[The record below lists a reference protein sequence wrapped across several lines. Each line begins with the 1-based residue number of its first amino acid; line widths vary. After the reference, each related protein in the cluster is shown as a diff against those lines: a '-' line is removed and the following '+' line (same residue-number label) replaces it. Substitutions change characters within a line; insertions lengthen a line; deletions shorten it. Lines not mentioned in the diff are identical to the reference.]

1 MKVTFNINFHTV
13 WGQKLCVVGSIPEL
27 GSWEPALAKEMNY
40 SGDGNWKLELD
51 LPPDIKDI
59 EYRYFLS
66 VNDKQIFEEWEKN
79 HRIVLDGQ
87 SDSYILY
94 DYWQIRPDNLA
105 FYSSAFTK
113 SLFPHPCN
121 THERV
126 VRTGRKSEECCRI
139 RGTKCYIL
147 YYKSYLKRPEREG
160 TCKVKKSS
168 LISTTFFY
176 LLY

>member
-66 VNDKQIFEEWEKN
+66 VNDKQILRSGR
-79 HRIVLDGQ
+79 RITG
-87 SDSYILY
+87 LY
-94 DYWQIRPDNLA
+94 WMDNLILTS
-105 FYSSAFTK
+105 FMIIGK
-113 SLFPHPCN
+113 S
-121 THERV
+121 
-126 VRTGRKSEECCRI
+126 VRI
-139 RGTKCYIL
+139 I
-147 YYKSYLKRPEREG
+147 
-160 TCKVKKSS
+160 
-168 LISTTFFY
+168 
-176 LLY
+176 

>member
-66 VNDKQIFEEWEKN
+66 VMISRSLRSGR
-79 HRIVLDGQ
+79 RITG
-87 SDSYILY
+87 LY
-94 DYWQIRPDNLA
+94 WMDNLILTS
-105 FYSSAFTK
+105 FMIIGK
-113 SLFPHPCN
+113 S
-121 THERV
+121 
-126 VRTGRKSEECCRI
+126 VRI
-139 RGTKCYIL
+139 I
-147 YYKSYLKRPEREG
+147 
-160 TCKVKKSS
+160 
-168 LISTTFFY
+168 
-176 LLY
+176 

>member
-79 HRIVLDGQ
+79 HRIGDKDIRSPGGKESVC
-87 SDSYILY
+87 SH
-94 DYWQIRPDNLA
+94 YW
-105 FYSSAFTK
+105 K
-113 SLFPHPCN
+113 SRML
-121 THERV
+121 R
-126 VRTGRKSEECCRI
+126 
-139 RGTKCYIL
+139 
-147 YYKSYLKRPEREG
+147 
-160 TCKVKKSS
+160 
-168 LISTTFFY
+168 
-176 LLY
+176 

>member
-105 FYSSAFTK
+105 FYSSAFTWA
-113 SLFPHPCN
+113 SWLI
-121 THERV
+121 
-126 VRTGRKSEECCRI
+126 RI
-139 RGTKCYIL
+139 LTAAFIVYDQACGPKYWSKI
-147 YYKSYLKRPEREG
+147 P
-160 TCKVKKSS
+160 VSS
-168 LISTTFFY
+168 IPFSCIPIS
-176 LLY
+176 

>member
-105 FYSSAFTK
+105 FYS
-113 SLFPHPCN
+113 
-121 THERV
+121 
-126 VRTGRKSEECCRI
+126 
-139 RGTKCYIL
+139 
-147 YYKSYLKRPEREG
+147 
-160 TCKVKKSS
+160 
-168 LISTTFFY
+168 
-176 LLY
+176 